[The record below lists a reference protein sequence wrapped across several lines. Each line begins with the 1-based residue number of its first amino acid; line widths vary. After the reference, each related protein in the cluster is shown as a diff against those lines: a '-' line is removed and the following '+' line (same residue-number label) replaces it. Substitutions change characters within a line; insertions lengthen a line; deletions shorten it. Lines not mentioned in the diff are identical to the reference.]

1 MYVAL
6 NPPYVTEESDVN
18 RTNKYCCV
26 VCNELG
32 IDVDK
37 EPDKGGIISDALSS
51 YPLYTFN

>member
-18 RTNKYCCV
+18 KTNKYCCV
-26 VCNELG
+26 VCSMIG